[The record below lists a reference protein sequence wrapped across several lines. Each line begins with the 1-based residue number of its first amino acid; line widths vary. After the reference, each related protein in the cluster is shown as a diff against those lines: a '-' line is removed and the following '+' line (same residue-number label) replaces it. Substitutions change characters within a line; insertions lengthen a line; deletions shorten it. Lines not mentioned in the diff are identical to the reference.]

1 LSEVSVKVTRK
12 GQVTIPAPYRRKL
25 HIEEGTKLI
34 VSQDNDAIIMR
45 PVPELEDLAGIH
57 ANKVS
62 LEEMRRD
69 LDKMRMEDR
78 Y

>member
-1 LSEVSVKVTRK
+1 MSEVSVKVTRK

-69 LDKMRMEDR
+69 LDKMRTEDR